1 MLGGGVSDVR
11 MLLVPILLLLGDPG
25 VVIIQPELSD
35 TLLLAKS
42 EILNRPGFIMKQLVP
57 YLVFLELLHQHFVGA
72 IYLAEFLSSILAG
85 VGMMFLHQLDVLLSN
100 GASTRIL
107 LQLERSKMLGILVP
121 APPCPLMLMTHP

>member
-1 MLGGGVSDVR
+1 MLGGCVSDVG

-42 EILNRPGFIMKQLVP
+42 EILNRPGLIMKQLVP

-100 GASTRIL
+100 GASARVL

>member
-11 MLLVPILLLLGDPG
+11 MLLVPILLLRGDPG

-42 EILNRPGFIMKQLVP
+42 EILNRHIMKQLVP

-85 VGMMFLHQLDVLLSN
+85 VGMMFLHQLDVLLSH
-100 GASTRIL
+100 GASARIL
-107 LQLERSKMLGILVP
+107 L
-121 APPCPLMLMTHP
+121 